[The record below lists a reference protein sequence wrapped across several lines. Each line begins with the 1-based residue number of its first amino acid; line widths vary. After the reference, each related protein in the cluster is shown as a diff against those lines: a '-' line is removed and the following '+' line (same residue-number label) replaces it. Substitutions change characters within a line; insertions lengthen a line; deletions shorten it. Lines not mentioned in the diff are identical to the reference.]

1 MRHVAYKTCAQG
13 RLARKNSPSTAPPA
27 ALPRKSSPSTAPSLA
42 LPRKSSPSKRKN
54 ADFGVFRACRANF
67 FALTPTI
74 RPRRANFFAHKAQ
87 QRGDVETNNT
97 TARPQQ
103 GTAET
108 DNTSAPENCAK
119 NAHFSPAKAMAVSVE
134 ARSPPAKATTVSG
147 NRTPGRQGQ
156 AAVPVGDGGDWPG
169 DQWAA
174 NVTNVVKPT
183 RFQSPHENPCDKRRQ
198 SKPKNRHFQR
208 KSPRIDDVRNNTHP
222 STPKTQHASPPVTPP
237 GSRGTRLRCP

>member
-13 RLARKNSPSTAPPA
+13 RLARKNSPS
-27 ALPRKSSPSTAPSLA
+27 
-42 LPRKSSPSKRKN
+42 KRKN
-54 ADFGVFRACRANF
+54 ADFGVFCAC
-67 FALTPTI
+67 
-74 RPRRANFFAHKAQ
+74 RANFFAHKAR
-87 QRGDVETNNT
+87 QRGDLETDNT

-134 ARSPPAKATTVSG
+134 ARSPPAKATGVSD

-156 AAVPVGDGGDWPG
+156 TAEPMGDGGDWPG

-208 KSPRIDDVRNNTHP
+208 KSPRIDDVRNNGAEIHTKN
-222 STPKTQHASPPVTPP
+222 SSD
-237 GSRGTRLRCP
+237 